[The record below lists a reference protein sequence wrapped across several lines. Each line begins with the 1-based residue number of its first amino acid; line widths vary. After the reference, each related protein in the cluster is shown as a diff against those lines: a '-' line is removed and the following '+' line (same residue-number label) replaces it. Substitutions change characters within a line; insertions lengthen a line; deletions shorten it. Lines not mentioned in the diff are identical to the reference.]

1 MESEG
6 ELKVNIK
13 EYLGETFKNLKD
25 FLLVLEFQHLFLN
38 FDKKIWAEIL
48 QALIS

>member
-6 ELKVNIK
+6 EIKVNIK
-13 EYLGETFKNLKD
+13 EYLGETFKNLKV

-38 FDKKIWAEIL
+38 FDKKNL
-48 QALIS
+48 G